1 MLRRCL
7 HIASVSC
14 LAACVALVVFSL
26 RSYYTAYDL
35 RGRFVDG
42 RSFAAVA
49 MQGRLMVV
57 VSSTS
62 GWSWEFDR
70 YSIGQS
76 MDFPQE
82 LKRPAFPGIG
92 WDFPM
97 PGNFRALVPLWLP
110 AVIVAL
116 PAGILRLCR
125 RWRFT
130 LRSLF
135 VATTL
140 AAVVLAMIAR
150 LK

>member
-1 MLRRCL
+1 MLQRCL

-14 LAACVALVVFSL
+14 LTACVALVVFSL

-57 VSSTS
+57 VTPTRDWPWMFRS
-62 GWSWEFDR
+62 
-70 YSIGQS
+70 YSIDEL
-76 MDFPQE
+76 MTFPTE
-82 LKRPAFPGIG
+82 LVRPKFPGVR
-92 WDFPM
+92 WDFPLPNTIRVM
-97 PGNFRALVPLWLP
+97 VPLW
-110 AVIVAL
+110 L